1 MIWLFLYVHL
11 LDDTA
16 SAQIGQTEQK
26 KTGSIGHLLLPVK
39 TVVLLTC
46 FPAQHMCAHP
56 GLWAKPEKSGVEK

>member
-1 MIWLFLYVHL
+1 MIWFLYVHL

-26 KTGSIGHLLLPVK
+26 KTGSIGHLLLPMK

-46 FPAQHMCAHP
+46 FPAQQCAHP